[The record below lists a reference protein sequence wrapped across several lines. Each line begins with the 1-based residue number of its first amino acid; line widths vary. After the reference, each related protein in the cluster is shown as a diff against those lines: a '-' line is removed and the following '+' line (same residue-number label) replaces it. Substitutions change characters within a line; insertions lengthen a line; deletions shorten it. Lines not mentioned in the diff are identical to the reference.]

1 MEEREQLVFY
11 PSVEEDSFEY
21 ETQNMYLAL
30 CLTCC
35 WKPSLFK
42 SLIWLKTVTRVM
54 PVVGI
59 STQLSSILA
68 SKILLQLFETLGKSW
83 KSWKILHI
91 WQKIRDHLYSFLSPI
106 WEKNLYLLFGGCDKG
121 REHCGL
127 CLKFLHYE
135 ITISYSLW

>member
-11 PSVEEDSFEY
+11 PSVEEDSFED

-30 CLTCC
+30 CLTSC
-35 WKPSLFK
+35 WKPSFFK

-83 KSWKILHI
+83 KSWKIMEIMENLA
-91 WQKIRDHLYSFLSPI
+91 HLAKDQRSSIFFPFS
-106 WEKNLYLLFGGCDKG
+106 YLRKAF
-121 REHCGL
+121 
-127 CLKFLHYE
+127 
-135 ITISYSLW
+135 ISAVWSM